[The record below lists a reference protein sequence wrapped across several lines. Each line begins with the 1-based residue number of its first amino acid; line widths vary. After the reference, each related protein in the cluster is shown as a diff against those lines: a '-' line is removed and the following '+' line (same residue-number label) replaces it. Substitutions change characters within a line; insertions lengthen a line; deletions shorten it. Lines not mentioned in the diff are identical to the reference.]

1 MDGLTAA
8 REIRKLDKPNTSKIP
23 ILAMTA
29 NAMDIDYQKS
39 IESGMD
45 DHLTKPINPTK
56 LKQAL
61 ETWIG
66 KEKNN

>member
-1 MDGLTAA
+1 
-8 REIRKLDKPNTSKIP
+8 
-23 ILAMTA
+23 
-29 NAMDIDYQKS
+29 
-39 IESGMD
+39 MD

-66 KEKNN
+66 KEKK